1 MLKVRDGVDAAAE
14 LTAELPR
21 SILSEFALGQIEIKD
36 ITGAEGAFTSDKEL
50 LYELDAL
57 LDIFPRWFPIATHA
71 VKFGE
76 TRL

>member
-36 ITGAEGAFTSDKEL
+36 ITGAEGAFTGDKEL
-50 LYELDAL
+50 LSELDAL